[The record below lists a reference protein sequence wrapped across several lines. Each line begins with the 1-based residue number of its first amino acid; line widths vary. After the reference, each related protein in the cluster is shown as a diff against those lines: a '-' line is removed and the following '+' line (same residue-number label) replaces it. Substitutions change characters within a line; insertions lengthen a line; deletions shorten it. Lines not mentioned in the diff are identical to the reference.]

1 MPLKPNPAM
10 ALHELSALELSE
22 GIHSQAFS
30 CQEVMDCFLLQIQ
43 KFNPS
48 FNAIV
53 NLRAKESL
61 MLEAKAADDAL
72 LQGRSKGWM
81 HGLPIAVKDLAQT
94 AGVATTMGSVLLKNN
109 VPKEDAFMVS
119 RMRQSGA
126 ILIGKTN
133 TPEFGLGSHTFN
145 SLFGTT
151 SNAYNQSLSAG
162 GSSGGAACALALRM
176 LPVADGSDFMGSL
189 RNPAAWQNIFG
200 LRPSQ
205 GRIANL
211 PSNELFLTQL
221 GVEGPMARNMADLC
235 MLLGTQAGDDH
246 RFPMGLGESSK
257 AFAKEMFELA
267 HHRELS
273 NANLSG
279 IKMGWL
285 GDLGGYL
292 PMEQGILSQCDR
304 GLERFSSAGAVVED
318 VPPNF
323 DPAKVW
329 SAWLT
334 LRHAYV
340 AHRLSPVMALPQ
352 AAEHMKPEALWEV
365 HAGLEIK
372 AIDFLNASQT
382 RSLLYQRL
390 LELLGRYEV
399 LCLPSAQ
406 VWPFNKETHWP
417 QFIQTQRGKVAMDT
431 YHRWME
437 VVIYATLAGLPT
449 LSVPTGFNDEGLPMG
464 LQLIGQPKGEAQL
477 LKIGRIYESHIKDWL
492 SMRPSALKTP

>member
-1 MPLKPNPAM
+1 MQDGTPLY
-10 ALHELSALELSE
+10 ELSALELSK
-22 GIHSQAFS
+22 GIHAQVFT
-30 CQEVMDCFLLQIQ
+30 CQEVMTSFLAHIQ
-43 KFNPS
+43 KLNPH

-53 NLRAKESL
+53 SLREPKDLMAEAKEAD
-61 MLEAKAADDAL
+61 EA
-72 LQGRSKGWM
+72 LQKGHSKGWM
-81 HGLPIAVKDLAQT
+81 HGLPIAIKDLAQT
-94 AGVATTMGSVLLKNN
+94 AGVATTMGSLLLKNN
-109 VPKEDAFMVS
+109 VPKEDCLMVS

-145 SLFGTT
+145 QLFGTT
-151 SNAYNQSLSAG
+151 SNAYNPQRSAG

-205 GRIANL
+205 GRIPNL
-211 PSNELFLTQL
+211 PSTELFLTQL

-235 MLLGTQAGDDH
+235 MLLGTQAGHDD
-246 RFPMGLGESSK
+246 RFPLGLDESSND
-257 AFAKEMFELA
+257 FAKTMLELA
-267 HHRELS
+267 HDAVLPHS
-273 NANLSG
+273 GLSG
-279 IKMGWL
+279 LKVGWL
-285 GDLGGYL
+285 SDLGGHL
-292 PMEQGILSQCDR
+292 PFERGILSQCER
-304 GLERFSSAGAVVED
+304 ALERLSSAGAHVED
-318 VPPNF
+318 VSPNF

-340 AHRLSPVMALPQ
+340 AHRLSPLMALPQ
-352 AAEHMKPEALWEV
+352 AQEHMKAEALWEV
-365 HAGLEIK
+365 QAGLDIK

-382 RSLLYQRL
+382 RSLLYQKL
-390 LELLGRYEV
+390 LELLKRYDV

-406 VWPFNKETHWP
+406 VWPFAKETHWP
-417 QFIQTQRGKVAMDT
+417 ASIDTPKGVVHMDT

-449 LSVPTGFNDEGLPMG
+449 LSVPAGFNDEGLPMG
-464 LQLIGQPKGEAQL
+464 IQLIGQPKAEAKL
-477 LKIGRIYESHIKDWL
+477 LRLGRIYEGHIKDWL
-492 SMRPSALKTP
+492 SVKPQALRAL